1 MKIIQSSDIYKVFDI
16 FKQKLSSCLGGS
28 EAIEA
33 IEAKKVTSTDLNFPA
48 IKKRK
53 SKF

>member
-33 IEAKKVTSTDLNFPA
+33 KKVTSTDLNFPA